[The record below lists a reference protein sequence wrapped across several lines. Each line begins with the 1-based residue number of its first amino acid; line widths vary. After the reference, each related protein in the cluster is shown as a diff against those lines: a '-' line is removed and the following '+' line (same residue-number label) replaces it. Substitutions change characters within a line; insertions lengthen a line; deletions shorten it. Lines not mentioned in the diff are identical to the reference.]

1 MAGQVQCDHPVGTRK
16 ERRDVVPPTGV
27 RSAAV
32 DQYHWRLVLGTPNAE
47 VDAAAVDIDL
57 SLLVVLIQ
65 CGSEPRRCNRDLA
78 RTGKQF

>member
-1 MAGQVQCDHPVGTRK
+1 
-16 ERRDVVPPTGV
+16 
-27 RSAAV
+27 
-32 DQYHWRLVLGTPNAE
+32 LVLGTPNAE